1 MSSLMELIGKVA
13 ILKNCIQIELVS
25 KSLRKF
31 INQIQIMLLLV
42 LLCSSD
48 SHLSSP
54 GILPFEI
61 VDMNKVK
68 TNE

>member
-1 MSSLMELIGKVA
+1 MELIGKVA

-25 KSLRKF
+25 KNLRKL
-31 INQIQIMLLLV
+31 INQLQIMLLLV
-42 LLCSSD
+42 LLSSSN

-68 TNE
+68 TNK